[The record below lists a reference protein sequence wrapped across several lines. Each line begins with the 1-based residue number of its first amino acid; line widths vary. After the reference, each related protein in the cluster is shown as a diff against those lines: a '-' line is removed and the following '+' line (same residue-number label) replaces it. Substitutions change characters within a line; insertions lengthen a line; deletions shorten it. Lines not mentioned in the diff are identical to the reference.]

1 MRKKFEDNKGLIR
14 SRKSKKDRKYN
25 NKRKKKTK
33 RKNNVL
39 QTIRP
44 TTKDWATRTPL
55 KSGGKLRYSWWVSSS
70 CSTSDTHRVTLV
82 RNQVINHEWGKNRIV
97 ITTKETLPWSFVSL
111 ITSTW
116 SLGTFGSV
124 PTLLEA
130 NLYPGRDR
138 RGRDRMVSGFTTK
151 CALMPITTKVESSN
165 PVHGELY
172 SVQHY
177 VIQFVS
183 TSRWFSPG
191 TPVSSTNI

>member
-1 MRKKFEDNKGLIR
+1 M
-14 SRKSKKDRKYN
+14 
-25 NKRKKKTK
+25 
-33 RKNNVL
+33 KNNVL
-39 QTIRP
+39 QTIIP

-55 KSGGKLRYSWWVSSS
+55 KSGGKLRYSWWVSSF

-124 PTLLEA
+124 PTLLET

-138 RGRDRMVSGFTTK
+138 CGRDRMVSGFTTK

-172 SVQHY
+172 SYNIMWYSLLAQVGGFLRVLRFPPPIYSWNIVESVDKHHKPNHL
-177 VIQFVS
+177 
-183 TSRWFSPG
+183 SRKSW
-191 TPVSSTNI
+191 